1 MLIVFAGLPGTGKST
16 IARLLAAELDAVW
29 VRVDSI
35 EQAIRS
41 SGVVEGDMRDA
52 GYRAGYAIAEDN
64 LRLGMTVIGDSVNGW
79 MLTRDAWRDVGLRSG
94 VRVLEVEIVCSDLAE
109 HRRRIETRQNDV
121 HGLVLPTWD
130 AVTGRDYHPWSR
142 EHVILETAG
151 RSVEDCVG
159 HMRRL
164 L

>member
-16 IARLLAAELDAVW
+16 ITRLLAAELGAVW

-35 EQAIRS
+35 EQARRA
-41 SGVVEGDMRDA
+41 SGVVEDDLKDA
-52 GYRAGYAIAEDN
+52 GYRAAYAIAEDN

-94 VRVLEVEIVCSDLAE
+94 VGVLEIETVCSDLAE
-109 HRRRIETRQNDV
+109 HRHRIETRRSDV
-121 HGLVLPTWD
+121 QGLVLPAWD
-130 AVTGRDYHPWSR
+130 AVIGRDYHPWSR
-142 EHVILETAG
+142 EHVIVDTAG
-151 RSVEDCVG
+151 RSVEACVG
-159 HMRRL
+159 HIRSL